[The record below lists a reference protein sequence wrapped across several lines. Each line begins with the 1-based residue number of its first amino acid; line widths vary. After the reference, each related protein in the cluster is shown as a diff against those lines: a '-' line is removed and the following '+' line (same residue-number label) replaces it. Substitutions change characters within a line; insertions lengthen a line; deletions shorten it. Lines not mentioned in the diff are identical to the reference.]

1 MKECPVSFSTA
12 ELWLLD
18 SCIRHEIDGQ
28 DRWKFPPASKEL
40 TIEIALAIN
49 ACVEGKLNEYT
60 LLLSTGDLLV
70 LDYNIRQG
78 HKNMEGAR
86 GQDILLKV
94 FHALSQLALGYEI
107 GGDDQTYKDA
117 TAKEE
122 KEEGKEEADADTST
136 KSGTD
141 ENANEDAG
149 T

>member
-1 MKECPVSFSTA
+1 
-12 ELWLLD
+12 
-18 SCIRHEIDGQ
+18 HEIDGQ

-94 FHALSQLALGYEI
+94 FHALSQLALGYEV

-117 TAKEE
+117 IAEEE
-122 KEEGKEEADADTST
+122 KEEGKEETDATTKSGSNQDADT
-136 KSGTD
+136 
-141 ENANEDAG
+141 NQDAG
-149 T
+149 P